1 MFMADASQEAIQRL
15 IENSEKGL
23 AQIEMSLPTILETRK
38 IIVEAIS
45 EQDNDNVILNLA
57 LVVLDSILAENEI
70 IYDISSSLNALLK
83 ATDDYPKRY
92 YMQTLNLCFWEA
104 SQLLVGG
111 KSDEYGLLT
120 RLEKLTK
127 EINQAG
133 CQFVIEH
140 IINDIN
146 EFKKKYTDSSL
157 RNVTRHYDVPTKI
170 YEHQQKLTNI
180 DFFAKGVSQLIAI
193 RMELSVVSSFL
204 LNLLALPIKSALRN
218 EALIQR
224 RDVDLR
230 GMFNDAIFKAFRKKN
245 LEKIVQQVLSKGQKT
260 LDDSYRLYRNCGN
273 VTKFLE
279 ERYGQ
284 IPDGFKKMESLLLL
298 RMETLYLKYDIAC
311 SVWGYL
317 NGSSDM
323 ERSQNLRLI
332 HITKQAAL
340 THIYGY
346 NEEFRAKSLWV
357 RILALEEANNETL
370 NTEKVEESLK
380 VLTGNL
386 KGDRNNSNMFAH
398 YRYKD
403 VYYIPA
409 RLEAF
414 GKMSHYRELA
424 DSKKLLDV
432 CNSLEEY
439 TTRLLYCIDDKQKR
453 KRKKQCDEWITKIDG
468 LDNKIG
474 DNEEAKESLRSIR
487 GIIEQLYSL

>member
-1 MFMADASQEAIQRL
+1 MAEASPETILRL
-15 IENSEKGL
+15 IEKSEKEL
-23 AQIEMSLPTILETRK
+23 TQIEMSLPTILGTREA
-38 IIVEAIS
+38 ILEAIS
-45 EQDNDNVILNLA
+45 EQDNDNAILNLA
-57 LVVLDSILAENEI
+57 LVVLDSMLAENEI
-70 IYDISSSLNALLK
+70 IYDVSSSLNALLK
-83 ATDDYPKRY
+83 ATDDYTKRY
-92 YMQTLNLCFWEA
+92 YMQILNLCFWETC
-104 SQLLVGG
+104 QLLVGEDG
-111 KSDEYGLLT
+111 NEYGLLT

-133 CQFVIEH
+133 CQFIIKH
-140 IINDIN
+140 IIDDIN
-146 EFKKKYTDSSL
+146 EFQRKYTDKSL

-170 YEHQQKLTNI
+170 YEYQKKLTNI
-180 DFFAKGVSQLIAI
+180 DFFAKGTSQLIAI
-193 RMELSVVSSFL
+193 RMEMSVVSSFL
-204 LNLLALPIKSALRN
+204 LNLLALPIKSTLRN
-218 EALIQR
+218 EALVQR
-224 RDVDLR
+224 GDVDLR

-260 LDDSYRLYRNCGN
+260 LDDRYRLYRNCGN

-279 ERYGQ
+279 ERCGQ
-284 IPDGFKKMESLLLL
+284 IPDGFKIMESLLLL

-317 NGSSDM
+317 NASSDM

-357 RILALEEANNETL
+357 RIQALEEVDNETL
-370 NTEKVEESLK
+370 NTRKVEESLK
-380 VLTGNL
+380 KLTGNL
-386 KGDRNNSNMFAH
+386 EGDRNNSNIFAH

-414 GKMSHYRELA
+414 GKMSHYKELL

-432 CNSLEEY
+432 FCNSLEEY
-439 TTRLLYCIDDKQKR
+439 T
-453 KRKKQCDEWITKIDG
+453 
-468 LDNKIG
+468 N
-474 DNEEAKESLRSIR
+474 SL
-487 GIIEQLYSL
+487 

>member
-1 MFMADASQEAIQRL
+1 MVDASLETILRL
-15 IENSEKGL
+15 IEKSERGL
-23 AQIEMSLPTILETRK
+23 AQIEMSLSSILGTREAILETIK
-38 IIVEAIS
+38 K
-45 EQDNDNVILNLA
+45 QGNGNVILDLA
-57 LVVLDSILAENEI
+57 LAVLDSMLAENEI

-83 ATDDYPKRY
+83 ATDDYTKRY
-92 YMQTLNLCFWEA
+92 YMQILNLCFWEA
-104 SQLLVGG
+104 SQLLVGEND
-111 KSDEYGLLT
+111 DECGLLIK
-120 RLEKLTK
+120 LEKSTK
-127 EINQAG
+127 ELNQAG
-133 CQFVIEH
+133 CQFIIKH

-146 EFKKKYTDSSL
+146 EFKKKYADKDL

-170 YEHQQKLTNI
+170 YECQQKLSNI
-180 DFFAKGVSQLIAI
+180 DFFAKGASQLMAI
-193 RMELSVVSSFL
+193 RMEMSVVSSFL
-204 LNLLALPIKSALRN
+204 LNLLALPIKSILHN
-218 EALIQR
+218 EALVQR
-224 RDVDLR
+224 RGVDLR

-245 LEKIVQQVLSKGQKT
+245 LENIVQQVLSKGQKI
-260 LDDSYRLYRNCGN
+260 LDDCYRLYRNCGN
-273 VTKFLE
+273 VTKFSE

-284 IPDGFKKMESLLLL
+284 IPGGFKKMESLLLL

-317 NGSSDM
+317 NASSDM
-323 ERSQNLRLI
+323 ERTQNLRLI

-357 RILALEEANNETL
+357 RIQALEEANETL

-380 VLTGNL
+380 KLTRNL
-386 KGDRNNSNMFAH
+386 EGDRNNSNMFAH

-414 GKMSHYRELA
+414 GKMSHYKELA

-439 TTRLLYCIDDKQKR
+439 TMRFLYCINDKQKR
-453 KRKKQCDEWITKIDG
+453 ERKKQCDEWITKLDG
-468 LDNKIG
+468 FADKIG